1 MTPLLSLRHISKSF
15 PGVKAL
21 QNVSL
26 DIHAGEVHALLGEN
40 GAGKST
46 LMKILCG
53 IYRQDEGEIIIDGK
67 SCDFHGYQDALDAG
81 IGIIFQ
87 EFSLIPYLDAV
98 DNIFLGREKRNRLG
112 LRDRRAMVA
121 EAQRLFERLKVTIPL
136 DCPIV
141 ELSVADQQFIEIA
154 KALSLDA
161 RILVL
166 DEPTAT
172 LTPSEADHLFTIMR
186 ELRKQ
191 EVGMVFISHHM
202 DEIFTICDRVTV
214 MRDGEKVDDCDTAST
229 TPDDLIEKMVGRR
242 VENLFPKR
250 RCDADYD
257 DVVLDIETLRLDPDG
272 SEYSLKLHRS
282 LALLAWWAPVARS
295 WQWG

>member
-67 SCDFHGYQDALDAG
+67 RCDFHGYQDALDAG

-98 DNIFLGREKRNRLG
+98 DNIFLGREKRNRL
-112 LRDRRAMVA
+112 
-121 EAQRLFERLKVTIPL
+121 
-136 DCPIV
+136 
-141 ELSVADQQFIEIA
+141 
-154 KALSLDA
+154 
-161 RILVL
+161 
-166 DEPTAT
+166 
-172 LTPSEADHLFTIMR
+172 
-186 ELRKQ
+186 
-191 EVGMVFISHHM
+191 
-202 DEIFTICDRVTV
+202 
-214 MRDGEKVDDCDTAST
+214 
-229 TPDDLIEKMVGRR
+229 
-242 VENLFPKR
+242 
-250 RCDADYD
+250 
-257 DVVLDIETLRLDPDG
+257 
-272 SEYSLKLHRS
+272 
-282 LALLAWWAPVARS
+282 
-295 WQWG
+295 